1 MKKMLLLVTA
11 TSLAASSAA
20 AMDVAT
26 FLAKVEALERM
37 GVRAAFSSDG
47 RLVMEELNAS
57 NTRLR
62 SERLAAQAAG
72 RRPAYCPDLHRRATS
87 TEIVTALR
95 TIPTGRRSQV
105 EVRDALRA
113 FYARRYPCP
122 A

>member
-1 MKKMLLLVTA
+1 MKKLLLLA
-11 TSLAASSAA
+11 AISSLAASSAA

-26 FLAKVEALERM
+26 FLTKVEALERM

-47 RLVMEELNAS
+47 RLIMNELNAS
-57 NTRLR
+57 NTALR
-62 SERLAAQAAG
+62 AERLAAQGAG
-72 RRPAYCPDLHRRATS
+72 RRPAYCPDLHPRASS

-95 TIPTGRRSQV
+95 TVPAARRAQV

-113 FYARRYPCP
+113 FYVRRYPCP

>member
-47 RLVMEELNAS
+47 RLVMDELNAS
-57 NTRLR
+57 NTALR
-62 SERLAAQAAG
+62 SERLAAQVAG
-72 RRPAYCPDLHRRATS
+72 RRPAYCPDLHPRATS

-95 TIPTGRRSQV
+95 TIPAARRPQV
-105 EVRDALRA
+105 EVRNALRA

>member
-1 MKKMLLLVTA
+1 MKKMLFLVTA
-11 TSLAASSAA
+11 TSLAANSAA

-37 GVRAAFSSDG
+37 GLRAAFSSEG
-47 RLVMEELNAS
+47 RLVTDEINSSNNA
-57 NTRLR
+57 LR
-62 SERLAAQAAG
+62 SERLAAQAGG
-72 RRPAYCPDLHRRATS
+72 RRPAYCPDLHPRATS

-95 TIPTGRRSQV
+95 TIPAARSSQV
-105 EVRDALRA
+105 EVRNALRA